1 MTLNV
6 TDFVN
11 IKRSVLF
18 IVFICFSFV
27 IAQDTQDFEM
37 ELYDFFQF
45 EDSVENPV
53 SEEMNQIMNPDF
65 KDKKIYCFDAESPL
79 GPVSCN
85 QLLSFKGTIEKTL
98 SNKRNKGFIQ
108 FVKKIEKEY
117 ETVSY
122 GKFNVYFDEEELKFE
137 FEICKNLNS
146 ELCEED
152 LIIDDK
158 EIIPRTIIKMYDRKN
173 SYILI
178 AGVKSYLNIIRINE
192 NYYQLNQKDFDKLY
206 NMIEES
212 LNS

>member
-1 MTLNV
+1 M
-6 TDFVN
+6 
-11 IKRSVLF
+11 KRKSLF
-18 IVFICFSFV
+18 IVFLIFYFSFV
-27 IAQDTQDFEM
+27 KAQDTQDFEK

-53 SEEMNQIMNPDF
+53 SEEMKQIMNPDF
-65 KDKKIYCFDAESPL
+65 KDKKIYYCDAESPL

-85 QLLSFKGTIEKTL
+85 QLLSFKDTIEKTL
-98 SNKRNKGFIQ
+98 SNKRNKEFIQ

-122 GKFNVYFDEEELKFE
+122 GKFYVYLDEGELKFE

-158 EIIPRTIIKMYDRKN
+158 EILPRTIIKMYDRKN

>member
-1 MTLNV
+1 M
-6 TDFVN
+6 
-11 IKRSVLF
+11 K
-18 IVFICFSFV
+18 
-27 IAQDTQDFEM
+27 QYHM
-37 ELYDFFQF
+37 E
-45 EDSVENPV
+45 N
-53 SEEMNQIMNPDF
+53 
-65 KDKKIYCFDAESPL
+65 
-79 GPVSCN
+79 
-85 QLLSFKGTIEKTL
+85 
-98 SNKRNKGFIQ
+98 
-108 FVKKIEKEY
+108 
-117 ETVSY
+117 
-122 GKFNVYFDEEELKFE
+122 FNVYFDEEELKFE